1 MRHNSKYK
9 LLFKSLQFKL
19 IVGFLIITMPVIM
32 FLIYNNFY
40 AIHVVRNQIAQSNEN
55 MVALHMGQIDYGL
68 GTVDDYLYS
77 LAAKDLDLLNLEL
90 SEKGNNQKYYFS
102 KIRLNERIAKDVNDY
117 KIIDGLFIYSANNQE
132 LITAQNYNEAYLS
145 TEIIQKDIIQLF
157 QNKEINHETMDMWFP
172 RQVNKEFLLFRIV
185 KIGNVYLGAWT
196 DARRLM
202 TPLDSVDIAGK
213 GRAVLTTENYEPMDD
228 ANFFKK
234 NNISLNYER
243 SVYNLTGD
251 HDDYLVVG
259 AKSIKGNFSLVTVIL
274 DEKVLEKLPYL
285 QKVIWFISFGLLVIL
300 PILYLFLRRTIL
312 LPLNRLIAAM
322 KKVKDGDLGT
332 SIPQSHSSY
341 EFEVMNKTFNSM
353 ASEIKELKINVYE
366 EQLNSQKA
374 ELRHLQLQINPHFFL
389 NSLNIIYTLAQV
401 KQYNL
406 IQEMALC
413 LVHYFRYM
421 FRSNSDFVLLDEEIE
436 HTQNYLKIQVMRFPD
451 NLTYDISLPDDLK
464 NCAVPPL
471 LIQTFV
477 ENTIKHAVTMDG
489 SIHISINVKLSELD
503 PEHLQIRIHDTGKGF
518 SKEILQQLQSEKG
531 IYKEEG
537 KHIGIWNVQRRL
549 RLLYEKQATIV
560 FSNSMEGG
568 ANVDIQ
574 FPLQI
579 EH

>member
-55 MVALHMGQIDYGL
+55 MVALHMGRIDYGL

-77 LAAKDLDLLNLEL
+77 MAAKDLDLLNLEL

-117 KIIDGLFIYSANNQE
+117 KIIEGLFIYSANNQE
-132 LITAQNYNEAYLS
+132 LITAQNYNEANLS
-145 TEIIQKDIIQLF
+145 TEIIEQDIIQLF
-157 QNKEINHETMDMWFP
+157 QNNEMHQETMDMWFS

-196 DARRLM
+196 DTRRLM

-213 GRAVLTTENYEPMDD
+213 GRAVLTTENFEPMDD

-300 PILYLFLRRTIL
+300 PILYIFLRRTIL

-322 KKVKDGDLGT
+322 QKVKNGDLGT
-332 SIPQSHSSY
+332 FIPQSHSSY

-374 ELRHLQLQINPHFFL
+374 ELKHLQLQINPHFFL

-421 FRSNSDFVLLDEEIE
+421 FRSNSDFVLLEEEIE

-451 NLTYDISLPDDLK
+451 NLTYDISIPDDLK
-464 NCAVPPL
+464 KCAVPPL

-489 SIHISINVKLSELD
+489 SIHISINVHLSELD
-503 PEHLQIRIHDTGKGF
+503 PDHLQIRIHDTGKGF
-518 SKEILQQLQSEKG
+518 SEEILQQLQSEKG

-549 RLLYEKQATIV
+549 RLLYEKQATIA
-560 FSNSMEGG
+560 FSNSIEGG

-574 FPLQI
+574 FPLQK
-579 EH
+579 EL

>member
-1 MRHNSKYK
+1 
-9 LLFKSLQFKL
+9 
-19 IVGFLIITMPVIM
+19 
-32 FLIYNNFY
+32 
-40 AIHVVRNQIAQSNEN
+40 
-55 MVALHMGQIDYGL
+55 
-68 GTVDDYLYS
+68 
-77 LAAKDLDLLNLEL
+77 
-90 SEKGNNQKYYFS
+90 
-102 KIRLNERIAKDVNDY
+102 
-117 KIIDGLFIYSANNQE
+117 
-132 LITAQNYNEAYLS
+132 
-145 TEIIQKDIIQLF
+145 
-157 QNKEINHETMDMWFP
+157 
-172 RQVNKEFLLFRIV
+172 
-185 KIGNVYLGAWT
+185 
-196 DARRLM
+196 
-202 TPLDSVDIAGK
+202 LDSVDIAGK
-213 GRAVLTTENYEPMDD
+213 GRAVLTTEKFEPMDD
-228 ANFFKK
+228 ANFFKE
-234 NNISLNYER
+234 NNISLNYEQ

-251 HDDYLVVG
+251 NDDYLVVG

-300 PILYLFLRRTIL
+300 PILYIFLRRTIL

-322 KKVKDGDLGT
+322 QKVKNGDLGT
-332 SIPQSHSSY
+332 FIPQSHSSH

-451 NLTYDISLPDDLK
+451 NLTYDITIPDNLK
-464 NCAVPPL
+464 KCAVPPL

-489 SIHISINVKLSELD
+489 SIHISINVQLSELD

-518 SKEILQQLQSEKG
+518 SEEILQQLQSEKG

-560 FSNSMEGG
+560 FSNSMKGG

>member
-1 MRHNSKYK
+1 
-9 LLFKSLQFKL
+9 
-19 IVGFLIITMPVIM
+19 MPVIM

-55 MVALHMGQIDYGL
+55 MVALHMERIDYGL
-68 GTVDDYLYS
+68 GTIDDYLYS
-77 LAAKDLDLLNLEL
+77 MAAKDLDLLNLEL

-117 KIIDGLFIYSANNQE
+117 KIIEGLFIYSANNQE
-132 LITAQNYNEAYLS
+132 LITAQNYNEANLS
-145 TEIIQKDIIQLF
+145 TEIIEKDIIQLF
-157 QNKEINHETMDMWFP
+157 QNNEMHQETMDMWFS

-196 DARRLM
+196 DTRRLM
-202 TPLDSVDIAGK
+202 IPLDSVDIAGK
-213 GRAVLTTENYEPMDD
+213 GRAVLTTENFEPMDD

-251 HDDYLVVG
+251 NDDYLVVG

-312 LPLNRLIAAM
+312 LPLNRLIVAM
-322 KKVKDGDLGT
+322 KKIRKGDLEAF
-332 SIPQSHSSY
+332 IPQSHSTY

-374 ELRHLQLQINPHFFL
+374 ELKHLQLQINPHFFL

-436 HTQNYLKIQVMRFPD
+436 HTENYLKIQVMRFPD
-451 NLTYDISLPDDLK
+451 NLTYDISIPDNLK
-464 NCAVPPL
+464 KCAVPPL

-489 SIHISINVKLSELD
+489 SIHISINVHLSELD
-503 PEHLQIRIHDTGKGF
+503 PDHLQIRIHDTGKGF
-518 SKEILQQLQSEKG
+518 SEEILQQLQSEKG

-560 FSNSMEGG
+560 FSNSIEGG

-574 FPLQI
+574 FPLQK
-579 EH
+579 EL

>member
-145 TEIIQKDIIQLF
+145 TEIIQKDIIQMF
-157 QNKEINHETMDMWFP
+157 QNNEMHQDTMDMWFS

-185 KIGNVYLGAWT
+185 KIGNVYLGAWI

-202 TPLDSVDIAGK
+202 TPLESVEIAGK
-213 GRAVLTTENYEPMDD
+213 GRAVLTTEKFEPMDD
-228 ANFFKK
+228 AKFFKK

-251 HDDYLVVG
+251 NNDYLVVG

-300 PILYLFLRRTIL
+300 PILYIFLRRTIL

-322 KKVKDGDLGT
+322 QKVKNGDLGT
-332 SIPQSHSSY
+332 FIPKSHSSY

-374 ELRHLQLQINPHFFL
+374 ELKHLQLQINPHFFL

-421 FRSNSDFVLLDEEIE
+421 FRSNSDFVLLEEEIE
-436 HTQNYLKIQVMRFPD
+436 HTQNYLKIQAMRFPD
-451 NLTYDISLPDDLK
+451 NLTYDISIPDDLK
-464 NCAVPPL
+464 KCAVPPL

-489 SIHISINVKLSELD
+489 SIHISINVHLSELD
-503 PEHLQIRIHDTGKGF
+503 PDHLQIRIHDTGKGF
-518 SKEILQQLQSEKG
+518 SEEILQQLQSEKG

-574 FPLQI
+574 FPLQK
-579 EH
+579 EL

>member
-1 MRHNSKYK
+1 
-9 LLFKSLQFKL
+9 
-19 IVGFLIITMPVIM
+19 M

-55 MVALHMGQIDYGL
+55 MVALHMERIDYGL

-77 LAAKDLDLLNLEL
+77 MAAKDLDLLNLEL

-102 KIRLNERIAKDVNDY
+102 KIRLNERIAKDVYDY
-117 KIIDGLFIYSANNQE
+117 KIVEGLFIYSANNQE
-132 LITAQNYNEAYLS
+132 LITAQNYNKANLS
-145 TEIIQKDIIQLF
+145 TEIIEKDIIQLF
-157 QNKEINHETMDMWFP
+157 QNNEMHQETMDMWFS
-172 RQVNKEFLLFRIV
+172 RQVNNEFLLFRIV

-196 DARRLM
+196 DTRRLM
-202 TPLDSVDIAGK
+202 IPLDSVNIAGK
-213 GRAVLTTENYEPMDD
+213 GRAVLTTENFEPMDD

-243 SVYNLTGD
+243 NVYNLTGD
-251 HDDYLVVG
+251 NDDYLVVG

-285 QKVIWFISFGLLVIL
+285 QKVIWFLSFGLLVIL

-322 KKVKDGDLGT
+322 KKIRKGDLEAF
-332 SIPQSHSSY
+332 IPQSHSTY

-374 ELRHLQLQINPHFFL
+374 ELKHLQLQINPHFFL

-413 LVHYFRYM
+413 LVHYFRFM

-451 NLTYDISLPDDLK
+451 NLTYDISIPDDLK
-464 NCAVPPL
+464 KCAVPPL

-489 SIHISINVKLSELD
+489 SIHISINVHLSESD
-503 PEHLQIRIHDTGKGF
+503 PDHLQIRIHDTGKGF
-518 SKEILQQLQSEKG
+518 SEEILQQLQSEKG

-560 FSNSMEGG
+560 FSNSIEGG

-574 FPLQI
+574 FPLQK
-579 EH
+579 EL

>member
-1 MRHNSKYK
+1 
-9 LLFKSLQFKL
+9 
-19 IVGFLIITMPVIM
+19 
-32 FLIYNNFY
+32 
-40 AIHVVRNQIAQSNEN
+40 
-55 MVALHMGQIDYGL
+55 
-68 GTVDDYLYS
+68 
-77 LAAKDLDLLNLEL
+77 
-90 SEKGNNQKYYFS
+90 
-102 KIRLNERIAKDVNDY
+102 
-117 KIIDGLFIYSANNQE
+117 
-132 LITAQNYNEAYLS
+132 
-145 TEIIQKDIIQLF
+145 
-157 QNKEINHETMDMWFP
+157 
-172 RQVNKEFLLFRIV
+172 
-185 KIGNVYLGAWT
+185 
-196 DARRLM
+196 
-202 TPLDSVDIAGK
+202 
-213 GRAVLTTENYEPMDD
+213 
-228 ANFFKK
+228 
-234 NNISLNYER
+234 LNYEQ

-251 HDDYLVVG
+251 NDDYLVVG

-300 PILYLFLRRTIL
+300 PILYIFLRRTIL

-322 KKVKDGDLGT
+322 QKVKNGDLGT
-332 SIPQSHSSY
+332 FIPQSHSSH

-451 NLTYDISLPDDLK
+451 NLTYDITIPDNLK
-464 NCAVPPL
+464 KCAVPPL

-489 SIHISINVKLSELD
+489 SIHISINVQLSELD

-518 SKEILQQLQSEKG
+518 SEEILQQLQSEKG